1 MTRAGSG
8 KATRIFPLP
17 AREIPAGAIYE
28 DLELPRFALGASSRP
43 FVAVNMV
50 SSVDGRTSVGGK
62 ASGLGSPADRRTMR
76 NLRSMADA
84 VMIGANTLRAEKLS
98 LGLDAGHGGRQ
109 PLAVVVTA
117 GGDVP
122 LESNL
127 VLGEGQKV
135 LLVSTS
141 STPLGVLGGYDVDVL
156 IAPARGDGYVDLRE
170 VLKELWAR
178 HRVGVLLVEG
188 GPALNHSLF
197 ADDLVDEI
205 FQTVAPRLVG
215 GPSAGILPGAPLP
228 GALCLIL
235 LSAHVAGSELFL
247 RYGVRR

>member
-1 MTRAGSG
+1 
-8 KATRIFPLP
+8 
-17 AREIPAGAIYE
+17 
-28 DLELPRFALGASSRP
+28 
-43 FVAVNMV
+43 MV
-50 SSVDGRTSVGGK
+50 SSVDGKTSAGGK
-62 ASGLGSPADRRTMR
+62 ASGLGSPADRQTMR

-84 VMIGANTLRAEKLS
+84 VMIGANTLRAEKMS

-117 GGDVP
+117 VGDVP
-122 LESNL
+122 LERNL
-127 VLGEGQKV
+127 VLGEGQRL

-141 STPLGVLGGYDVDVL
+141 PTSLRVPGGHDADVL

-170 VLKELWAR
+170 VLKRLWAR

-197 ADDLVDEI
+197 ADDLVDEL
-205 FQTVAPRLVG
+205 FQTVAPRLIG
-215 GPSAGILPGAPLP
+215 GPSAGILPGADLP
-228 GALCLIL
+228 GPLRLNL

-247 RYGVRR
+247 RYGLRS